1 MISIV
6 DIKEDKEINE
16 IVYNYFSNHYKNQQ
30 RAFDEFKKLNT
41 KIKLSPNTKLVK
53 FGKIVFL
60 LKLDQDEIEFHSM
73 GKETSTFA
81 YIKDL
86 HKLCDYAQGLNVK
99 AVYSYSNDSIFE
111 TIFRRIK
118 LNFTQD
124 LKVAPDGNTYN
135 YYRLE
140 F

>member
-1 MISIV
+1 MISIA

-16 IVYNYFSNHYKNQQ
+16 IVYNYFSNYYKNQQ
-30 RAFDEFKKLNT
+30 QAFEEFKKLNT
-41 KIKLSPNTKLVK
+41 KMKLNPNTKLVK
-53 FGKIVFL
+53 FGNIVFL
-60 LKLDQDEIEFHSM
+60 LKLDDDEIEFHSI

-86 HKLCDYAQGLNVK
+86 HELCDYEKKLNVK
-99 AVYSYSNDSIFE
+99 AVYSYSNDSVFE
-111 TIFRRIK
+111 IIFRRIK

-124 LKVAPDGNTYN
+124 LKVAPDGHTYN

>member
-1 MISIV
+1 MISIA

-30 RAFDEFKKLNT
+30 QAFEEFKKLNT
-41 KIKLSPNTKLVK
+41 KMKLSPNTKLVK
-53 FGKIVFL
+53 FGNIVFL
-60 LKLDQDEIEFHSM
+60 LKLDNDEIEFHSI

-86 HKLCDYAQGLNVK
+86 HELVDYAKKLNVK
-99 AVYSYSNDSIFE
+99 AVYSYSNDSVFE
-111 TIFRRIK
+111 IIFRRIK

>member
-1 MISIV
+1 MISIAH
-6 DIKEDKEINE
+6 IKEDKEINE

-30 RAFDEFKKLNT
+30 RAFEEFKKLNT
-41 KIKLSPNTKLVK
+41 KMKLSPNTKLVK
-53 FGKIVFL
+53 FGNIVFL
-60 LKLDQDEIEFHSM
+60 LKLDEDEIEFHSI

-86 HKLCDYAQGLNVK
+86 HELCDYAKGLNVK
-99 AVYSYSNDSIFE
+99 AVYSYSNDSVFE

>member
-1 MISIV
+1 MSSYV
-6 DIKEDKEINE
+6 DIQEDKEIRK
-16 IVYNYFSNHYKNQQ
+16 IVYNYFCDHYKNQQ
-30 RAFDEFKKLNT
+30 RGFDELKKLNT
-41 KIKLSPNTKLVK
+41 KMKLSPNTKLVK

-60 LKLDQDEIEFHSM
+60 LKLDNDEIEFHSM

-86 HKLCDYAQGLNVK
+86 HQLCNYAKGLNVR
-99 AVYSYSNDSIFE
+99 AVYSYSNDSVFE
-111 TIFRRIK
+111 VIFRRIK
-118 LNFTQD
+118 LNFTRD
-124 LKVAPDGNTYN
+124 LKVGPDGNTYN

>member
-1 MISIV
+1 MTRYA
-6 DIKEDKEINE
+6 DIQEDKEIKK
-16 IVYNYFSNHYKNQQ
+16 IVYNYFCDYYKNQQ
-30 RAFDEFKKLNT
+30 RGFDEFKKLNT
-41 KIKLSPNTKLVK
+41 KMKLSPNTKLVK
-53 FGKIVFL
+53 FGNIVFL
-60 LKLDQDEIEFHSM
+60 LKLDDNEIEFHSI

-86 HKLCDYAQGLNVK
+86 HQLCDYAKSLNVK

-124 LKVAPDGNTYN
+124 LKVAPDGRTYN